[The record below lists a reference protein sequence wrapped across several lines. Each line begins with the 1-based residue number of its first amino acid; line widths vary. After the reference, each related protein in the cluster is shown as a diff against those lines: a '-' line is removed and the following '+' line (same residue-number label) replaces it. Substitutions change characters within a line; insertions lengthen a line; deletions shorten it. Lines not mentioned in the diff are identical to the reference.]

1 MKIYVNKMA
10 RISKDEYYL
19 QIAKSVAKRS
29 ICIEGRWGFGAI
41 IVANDAIVSTGYAGP
56 ARGVVNCNEAG
67 GCSRN
72 IMKVNHNEPY
82 EHCPS
87 VHAEE
92 NAVANAA
99 RHGSRVLDGVMFT
112 LGVDNNGNV
121 RPCLPCP
128 RCKRLLINAGIKQV
142 VTLEENGNITKYDV
156 RDWVEEDSKA
166 YTESLKKIKNIN

>member
-1 MKIYVNKMA
+1 MG

-29 ICIEGRWGFGAI
+29 ICIESRWGFGAI

-67 GCSRN
+67 GCARN
-72 IMKVNHNEPY
+72 MLKLNHNDTY
-82 EHCPS
+82 ESCPS

-92 NAVANAA
+92 NAIVNAA
-99 RHGSRVLDGVMFT
+99 RHGSKVLNGVIFT
-112 LGVDNNGNV
+112 LGVDKNDNV

-142 VTLEENGNITKYDV
+142 VTLEKNGNVTKYDV
-156 RDWVEEDSKA
+156 KDWVEEDSKA
-166 YTESLKKIKNIN
+166 YIESLKKIKNVK

>member
-1 MKIYVNKMA
+1 MG
-10 RISKDEYYL
+10 RITKDEYYL
-19 QIAKSVAKRS
+19 QIAKSVARRS
-29 ICIEGRWGFGAI
+29 ICIDSRKWGFGAI

-56 ARGVVNCNEAG
+56 ARGVVDCKEAG

-72 IMKVNHNEPY
+72 MLKLNHNDTY
-82 EHCPS
+82 ESCPS

-92 NAVANAA
+92 NAIVNAA

-112 LGVDNNGNV
+112 LGVDNNEKV

-128 RCKRLLINAGIKQV
+128 RCKRLIINAGIRQV
-142 VTLEENGNITKYDV
+142 VTLEGNGNIIKHDV

-166 YTESLKKIKNIN
+166 YTESLKKIKNVN